1 VVSDRSSDSRLRE
14 TLAGLPLV
22 GRPVLSLALRLR
34 RLTFPGSGQYWE
46 DRYRSGRSG
55 GPAGRGIVQEFK
67 ASVLNEFVRAHDVR
81 SVIELGCGD
90 GVQLAL
96 ADYPRYLGLDVSVSA
111 LRLCIERFATDPT
124 KSFLLYDPAV
134 FADRAG
140 FLSADLS
147 LAVDVVYHLVEDRTY
162 DLTMRHLFSAG
173 RRFVIV
179 SSSNVELEGQSP
191 HVRHRRFTRWVEE
204 NAPEWEL
211 VDTVMN
217 PYHRGADAVTSI
229 PKDFYMFGRRT
240 EATGTDTAGESR
252 LAHVSA

>member
-1 VVSDRSSDSRLRE
+1 M
-14 TLAGLPLV
+14 
-22 GRPVLSLALRLR
+22 
-34 RLTFPGSGQYWE
+34 
-46 DRYRSGRSG
+46 
-55 GPAGRGIVQEFK
+55 VQEFK
-67 ASVLNEFVRAHDVR
+67 ARLLNEFVRAHDVH

-96 ADYPRYLGLDVSVSA
+96 ADYPRYLGLDVSATA
-111 LRLCIERFATDPT
+111 LRRCIERFANDPT
-124 KSFLLYDPAV
+124 KSFLLYDPEA

-147 LAVDVVYHLVEDRTY
+147 LAIDVVYHLVEDRTY
-162 DLTMRHLFSAG
+162 DLTMRQLFSAG

-179 SSSNVELEGQSP
+179 SSSNVELEGRNP

-217 PYHRGADAVTSI
+217 PYHRGAEAVTTI
-229 PKDFYMFGRRT
+229 PKDFYMFGHRT
-240 EATGTDTAGESR
+240 EVSGSDTAEDIR
-252 LAHVSA
+252 LSHVSA